1 MSACSS
7 AGGTRPS
14 LLRSIDPK
22 KPGPIP
28 QMPGAAFVGISIS
41 PGSMAPLLLRS
52 TMSPGMCG

>member
-14 LLRSIDPK
+14 LLRSIVAK
-22 KPGPIP
+22 NPGPMP
-28 QMPGAAFVGISIS
+28 QMPGAAFVGMSIS
-41 PGSMAPLLLRS
+41 SGSMAPLRLRS